1 MSMISQYLRLGG
13 YLHSHRRGLLQI
25 LLLTIVGA
33 LAASVQ
39 PWPLKLLVDYG
50 LTETPPPPIAD
61 ALLNSLGL
69 GNHPMA
75 WVLLAAAAA
84 LVITLLV
91 NLIDLALNW
100 VWAVVGQQLVY
111 DVAADLFDRMNR
123 LSLVL
128 VSRRSVGDA
137 LSRLTGDTWCIYT
150 VVEALLVSP
159 LRHLLTLTVITVVAL
174 QLDPWLTLWTW
185 AITPLLALTANFYGH
200 RLTTRAYGVRDAE
213 SQVMRFVHQTLT
225 AIPVVQT
232 FDAGPWH
239 QREFERRS
247 DGFARSVR
255 DRVVGRRS
263 YMMASG
269 IINAAGIAGV
279 LLIGGHRVLAG
290 AMSLGS
296 LLVFL
301 AYARTIRNSL
311 QKMMN
316 VYGNLKIAEASV
328 ERIVSV
334 LDSDDHVIEPS
345 SPRRWPAVS
354 ETARGAVSLESVWFG
369 YAADQPVLRGIDL
382 KVEPGQTVAL
392 VGPTGAGKSTLVSLL
407 PRLID
412 PQRGRVMI
420 DGMDLREVSLA
431 DVRARIAMVLQE
443 PYLLPMTVAE
453 NIAYGRPD
461 APREQ
466 IIDAAQS
473 AEADAFIRALPS
485 GYDTVIGERGQTLS
499 GGQRQR
505 LSIARALLKD
515 ASVVILDEPTGA
527 LDAQTEA
534 SVMQAIGRLTKH
546 RTTFVIAHR
555 LSTVRNADVI
565 VFLDDGRIAESG
577 SHQQLIEHGG
587 RYAQYVRLQYGHGA
601 VEELR

>member
-1 MSMISQYLRLGG
+1 MMRTQ
-13 YLHSHRRGLLQI
+13 
-25 LLLTIVGA
+25 
-33 LAASVQ
+33 
-39 PWPLKLLVDYG
+39 
-50 LTETPPPPIAD
+50 
-61 ALLNSLGL
+61 LGL
-69 GNHPMA
+69 RFNA
-75 WVLLAAAAA
+75 QVVLAAAAA
-84 LVITLLV
+84 
-91 NLIDLALNW
+91 
-100 VWAVVGQQLVY
+100 VVMAIGGWRVTQRIL
-111 DVAADLFDRMNR
+111 
-123 LSLVL
+123 
-128 VSRRSVGDA
+128 SVGD
-137 LSRLTGDTWCIYT
+137 
-150 VVEALLVSP
+150 
-159 LRHLLTLTVITVVAL
+159 
-174 QLDPWLTLWTW
+174 
-185 AITPLLALTANFYGH
+185 
-200 RLTTRAYGVRDAE
+200 
-213 SQVMRFVHQTLT
+213 
-225 AIPVVQT
+225 
-232 FDAGPWH
+232 
-239 QREFERRS
+239 
-247 DGFARSVR
+247 
-255 DRVVGRRS
+255 
-263 YMMASG
+263 
-269 IINAAGIAGV
+269 
-279 LLIGGHRVLAG
+279 
-290 AMSLGS
+290 

-301 AYARTIRNSL
+301 AYLTAMYSPLETLAVLGSTWADARARARR
-311 QKMMN
+311 
-316 VYGNLKIAEASV
+316 VFA
-328 ERIVSV
+328 V

-345 SPRRWPAVS
+345 SPRRWSAVS

-587 RYAQYVRLQYGHGA
+587 RYAQYVRLQLAPPREGDA
-601 VEELR
+601 DA